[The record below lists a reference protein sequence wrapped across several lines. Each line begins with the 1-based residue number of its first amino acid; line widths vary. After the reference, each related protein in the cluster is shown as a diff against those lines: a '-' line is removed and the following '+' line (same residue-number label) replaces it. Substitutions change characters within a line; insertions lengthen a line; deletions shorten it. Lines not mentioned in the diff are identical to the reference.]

1 MAAASLATQPP
12 LRSETGPRA
21 TLSNVNATSYAAG
34 ESFLLDLL
42 HLAGWQLQ
50 VLRAPV
56 PRILASREQVE
67 LNVSGSSPANAAGV
81 VFARAMRSGAGLRA
95 AGER

>member
-1 MAAASLATQPP
+1 MAAVGLATQPR
-12 LRSETGPRA
+12 LRSQTGPRA

-50 VLRAPV
+50 VWRAPV
-56 PRILASREQVE
+56 PRILASRNRVE
-67 LNVSGSSPANAAGV
+67 LDVSGSSLAHAAGV
-81 VFARAMRSGAGLRA
+81 VFARAMRSGTSPRGAE
-95 AGER
+95 ER

>member
-1 MAAASLATQPP
+1 MAAVGLATQPR
-12 LRSETGPRA
+12 LRSQTGPRG

-50 VLRAPV
+50 VWRTPA

-67 LNVSGSSPANAAGV
+67 LDVSGSSLAHAAGV
-81 VFARAMRSGAGLRA
+81 VFARAMRSGTGPSDAE
-95 AGER
+95 ER

>member
-1 MAAASLATQPP
+1 MAAVDLATQQR
-12 LRSETGPRA
+12 LRSQTGPHT

-50 VLRAPV
+50 VRRAPV
-56 PRILASREQVE
+56 PRILASREHVE
-67 LNVSGSSPANAAGV
+67 LDVSGSSLAHAAGV
-81 VFARAMRSGAGLRA
+81 VFARAMWSETRARGAE
-95 AGER
+95 ER